1 MEQKIVEKHAI
12 NAFGK
17 VPRYRKIYYGEYNKG
32 ECVTVEEF
40 KDGKYSK
47 YFNNTGDPC
56 VDETDVIVQKAQC
69 LTHFSYEKSD
79 KKTHIARHTRK
90 WV

>member
-1 MEQKIVEKHAI
+1 M
-12 NAFGK
+12 
-17 VPRYRKIYYGEYNKG
+17 
-32 ECVTVEEF
+32 TVEEF

-47 YFNNTGDPC
+47 YLNNTGDRC
-56 VDETDVIVQKAQC
+56 VDETDVIGQKAQF